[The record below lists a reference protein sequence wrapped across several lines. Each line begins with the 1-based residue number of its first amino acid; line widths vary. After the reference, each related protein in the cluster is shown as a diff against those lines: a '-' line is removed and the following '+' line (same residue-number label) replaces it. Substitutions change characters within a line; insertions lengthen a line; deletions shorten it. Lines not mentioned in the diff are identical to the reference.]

1 MTLIFNKI
9 RKLLHEEYS
18 FQYDQIQLDTD
29 FEKELGTDSREMLE
43 LINDFETIFNIEI
56 SFDDI
61 DDFIFSG
68 ETIKVQ
74 DVVDY
79 ITKKITDPEKLHKN
93 KL

>member
-1 MTLIFNKI
+1 MTLVFNRI

-43 LINDFETIFNIEI
+43 LINDFETIFDIEI

-68 ETIKVQ
+68 KTIKIQ
-74 DVVDY
+74 DVIDY
-79 ITKKITDPEKLHKN
+79 IEKKMIS
-93 KL
+93 

>member
-1 MTLIFNKI
+1 MTLIFNRI

-43 LINDFETIFNIEI
+43 LINDFETIFDIE
-56 SFDDI
+56 SSLDDI

-68 ETIKVQ
+68 KTIKIH
-74 DVVDY
+74 DVIDY
-79 ITKKITDPEKLHKN
+79 IEKKMIS
-93 KL
+93 

>member
-1 MTLIFNKI
+1 MTLIFNRI

-43 LINDFETIFNIEI
+43 LINDFETIFDIEI

-68 ETIKVQ
+68 KTIKIQ
-74 DVVDY
+74 DVIDY
-79 ITKKITDPEKLHKN
+79 IEKKMMS
-93 KL
+93 

>member
-1 MTLIFNKI
+1 MTLIFNRI
-9 RKLLHEEYS
+9 RKLLHEEYC
-18 FQYDQIQLDTD
+18 FKYDQIQLETD

-56 SFDDI
+56 SLDDI

-68 ETIKVQ
+68 KPIRVQ

-79 ITKKITDPEKLHKN
+79 IGKKL
-93 KL
+93 

>member
-1 MTLIFNKI
+1 MSLIFDKI
-9 RKLLHEEYS
+9 RKLLHAEYS
-18 FQYDQIQLDTD
+18 FHYNQIQLDTD

-43 LINDFETIFNIEI
+43 LINDFETLFNIEI

-68 ETIKVQ
+68 KTIRVQ

-79 ITKKITDPEKLHKN
+79 IGKKLTGPEILDN
-93 KL
+93 NEL

>member
-1 MTLIFNKI
+1 MTLIFNRI

-18 FQYDQIQLDTD
+18 FQYEQIQLDTD

-43 LINDFETIFNIEI
+43 LINDFETIFDIEI

-68 ETIKVQ
+68 KTIKIQ
-74 DVVDY
+74 DVIDY
-79 ITKKITDPEKLHKN
+79 IEKKMIS
-93 KL
+93 

>member
-1 MTLIFNKI
+1 MTLVFNRI

-43 LINDFETIFNIEI
+43 LINDFETIFDIEI

-68 ETIKVQ
+68 KTIKIQNVI
-74 DVVDY
+74 DY
-79 ITKKITDPEKLHKN
+79 IEKKITG
-93 KL
+93 

>member
-1 MTLIFNKI
+1 MTLIFNRI

-43 LINDFETIFNIEI
+43 LINDFETIFDIEI
-56 SFDDI
+56 SLDDI

-68 ETIKVQ
+68 KPIKIQ
-74 DVVDY
+74 DVINY
-79 ITKKITDPEKLHKN
+79 IEKKIRS
-93 KL
+93 

>member
-1 MTLIFNKI
+1 MTLIFNRI

-18 FQYDQIQLDTD
+18 FQYEQIQLDTD

-43 LINDFETIFNIEI
+43 LINDFETIFEIEI

-68 ETIKVQ
+68 KTIKIQ
-74 DVVDY
+74 DVIDY
-79 ITKKITDPEKLHKN
+79 IEKKMIS
-93 KL
+93 

>member
-1 MTLIFNKI
+1 MTLIFDKI

-18 FQYDQIQLDTD
+18 FHYDQIQLDTD

-43 LINDFETIFNIEI
+43 LINDFEILFNIEI

-61 DDFIFSG
+61 DDFLFSG
-68 ETIKVQ
+68 KTIKVQ

-79 ITKKITDPEKLHKN
+79 IGKKIPGPERLDTN
-93 KL
+93 EL

>member
-1 MTLIFNKI
+1 MTLIFDKI

-29 FEKELGTDSREMLE
+29 FEKELGSDSREMLE
-43 LINDFETIFNIEI
+43 LINDFETIFDIEI

-68 ETIKVQ
+68 KTIKIQ
-74 DVVDY
+74 DVIDY
-79 ITKKITDPEKLHKN
+79 IEKKITG
-93 KL
+93 

>member
-1 MTLIFNKI
+1 MTLIFDRI

-29 FEKELGTDSREMLE
+29 FEKELVSDSREMLE
-43 LINDFETIFNIEI
+43 LITDFETIFDIEI

-68 ETIKVQ
+68 KTIKIQ
-74 DVVDY
+74 DVIDY
-79 ITKKITDPEKLHKN
+79 IEKKITG
-93 KL
+93 

>member
-1 MTLIFNKI
+1 MTLIFKKI
-9 RKLLHEEYS
+9 RKLLHENYS

-43 LINDFETIFNIEI
+43 LINDLEIIFNIEI

-68 ETIKVQ
+68 KTIKIQ

-79 ITKKITDPEKLHKN
+79 IEKRI
-93 KL
+93 

>member
-1 MTLIFNKI
+1 MTFIFNRI

-18 FQYDQIQLDTD
+18 FQYDQIQLETD

-43 LINDFETIFNIEI
+43 LINDFETLFNIEI

-68 ETIKVQ
+68 KSIRVQ

-79 ITKKITDPEKLHKN
+79 IGKKL
-93 KL
+93 

>member
-1 MTLIFNKI
+1 MTLVFNRI

-43 LINDFETIFNIEI
+43 LINDFETIFDIEI

-61 DDFIFSG
+61 DDFIFYG
-68 ETIKVQ
+68 KTIKIQNVI
-74 DVVDY
+74 DY
-79 ITKKITDPEKLHKN
+79 KKKKMMS
-93 KL
+93 

>member
-1 MTLIFNKI
+1 MTLIFDRI

-29 FEKELGTDSREMLE
+29 FEKELGSDSREMLE
-43 LINDFETIFNIEI
+43 LINDFETIFDIEI

-68 ETIKVQ
+68 KTIKIQ
-74 DVVDY
+74 DVIDY
-79 ITKKITDPEKLHKN
+79 IEKKMIS
-93 KL
+93 

>member
-1 MTLIFNKI
+1 MTLIFDRI

-29 FEKELGTDSREMLE
+29 FEKELGSDSREMLE
-43 LINDFETIFNIEI
+43 LITDFETIFDIEI

-68 ETIKVQ
+68 KTIKIQ
-74 DVVDY
+74 DVIDY
-79 ITKKITDPEKLHKN
+79 IEKKITG
-93 KL
+93 

>member
-1 MTLIFNKI
+1 MTFIFNKI

-18 FQYDQIQLDTD
+18 FQSDQIQLETD

-43 LINDFETIFNIEI
+43 LINDFETLFDIEI
-56 SFDDI
+56 NLDDI

-68 ETIKVQ
+68 KPIRVQ

-79 ITKKITDPEKLHKN
+79 IEKKL
-93 KL
+93 